1 MATDEMGKV
10 ANNYKYTHMQ
20 NNNNNLM
27 SGAKNTNNSNNHDWF
42 TPYQNHV
49 FDDRFENNDF
59 EKHVHWH
66 DQENNHTNDDLSM
79 QCNNQYNGK
88 DEIEDDDIFPNWDEI
103 ACEDLFQSYSGNKN
117 NEKENQGDYS
127 NKKSNEALFKPNV

>member
-1 MATDEMGKV
+1 MATDEMGKI

-27 SGAKNTNNSNNHDWF
+27 SKAKNTSNSNNHDWF
-42 TPYQNHV
+42 APYQNHA
-49 FDDRFENNDF
+49 FHDRFKNNDF
-59 EKHVHWH
+59 VHWH
-66 DQENNHTNDDLSM
+66 DQENSHTNDDLSM

-88 DEIEDDDIFPNWDEI
+88 DEIEDDDIFPNWDDI
-103 ACEDLFQSYSGNKN
+103 ACDDLFQSYSGNKN